1 MKHTSCGVVPFFKEN
16 NQIKFLLIAHL
27 DGHWGFPKGRKEEGE
42 KEIETAKRE
51 FIEETGITNFT
62 IFSEKTFTE
71 KYSFK
76 KNNILENKEVTY
88 FISEVFD
95 NRVKMQKEE
104 ISQYAWL
111 SYDNSIKI
119 LKNEGTIKLLQN
131 VFDYLKKENVIL

>member
-1 MKHTSCGVVPFFKEN
+1 MKHASCGVVPFFKEN
-16 NQIKFLLIAHL
+16 NQIKFLLIAHR

-51 FIEETGITNFT
+51 FTEEVDITNFT

-71 KYSFK
+71 KYSFE

-111 SYDNSIKI
+111 NYDDSIKI